1 MNILLTIL
9 FICFCSFSY
18 TILYELL
25 ILILKNLNYKQF
37 TKENWTYIWAIP
49 IVISG
54 LIIRSKIYITY
65 PQNISYDDIFT
76 FCIAILVAIVLAV
89 NSKYNP
95 GKEAKDIISFC
106 IVFPVVE
113 EIIFRGILLFLLVRI
128 DIINSININ
137 IFYITN
143 VSLPIFICASCFGLM
158 HFQYHKFKINSLSIR
173 QVIIAFIAGIFLGKF
188 VIVYSSIFPSLIMH
202 IAFNST
208 ATIFCIKQLKNK
220 TLDI

>member
-9 FICFCSFSY
+9 IICFCSFSY
-18 TILYELL
+18 TIIYKLL
-25 ILILKNLNYKQF
+25 ILLLKNLNYKQF
-37 TKENWTYIWAIP
+37 IEENCEYIWAIP
-49 IVISG
+49 ILIIG
-54 LIIRSKIYITY
+54 LIIRSKIYLTY

-76 FCIAILVAIVLAV
+76 FCVAILVAIVLAV

-95 GKEAKDIISFC
+95 GKEAKGIISFC
-106 IVFPVVE
+106 IVFPVAE
-113 EIIFRGILLFLLVRI
+113 EIIFRGILLFLLAKI

-137 IFYITN
+137 IFSITR

-188 VIVYSSIFPSLIMH
+188 VIVYCSILPSLIMH

-208 ATIFCIKQLKNK
+208 ATIFSIKQLKNK
-220 TLDI
+220 TIDV